1 MNIKLKTSF
10 VIVFTLITGIIIGAL
25 LNRALLQNRV
35 QRVFSMRSPNVFVES
50 YLETIKP
57 DADQEKQIKE
67 ILERNGQRISEIRS
81 TSREDLESSMV
92 AMMSE
97 LESVLT
103 PEQIKR
109 LEEKPPMGRPRFGI
123 RSTEGELF
131 FLTTELELT
140 DDQTSLLKKLLE
152 EFRMQ
157 PPDKMQRGT
166 PKEMNSNFRKQ
177 MEKRDEEMKKIL
189 TDKQMKK
196 FEELMKNRRKRSP
209 GTMRNSPL

>member
-1 MNIKLKTSF
+1 MNVKLKTSLIIA
-10 VIVFTLITGIIIGAL
+10 VTLIAGIAIGAL
-25 LNRALLQNRV
+25 ANRALLQNRV
-35 QRVFSMRSPNVFVES
+35 QRVFSMRSPNVFVQS

-57 DADQEKQIKE
+57 NAGQEKQIKE
-67 ILERNGQRISEIRS
+67 ILERNGQRITEIRS
-81 TSREDLESSMV
+81 KSREDLESSMV

-109 LEEKPPMGRPRFGI
+109 LEEKSPMGRPRFGI

-140 DDQTSLLKKLLE
+140 DDQTSQLKKLLE
-152 EFRMQ
+152 EFRMSA
-157 PPDKMQRGT
+157 PDKMQRGT

-177 MEKRDEEMKKIL
+177 MEKREEGMKKIL

-196 FEELMKNRRKRSP
+196 FEELMKNRGRRSP
-209 GTMRNSPL
+209 RAIRNSPL

>member
-1 MNIKLKTSF
+1 MNIKLKTSL
-10 VIVFTLITGIIIGAL
+10 VIVFTLIVGIVIGAL
-25 LNRALLQNRV
+25 ANRALLQNRV
-35 QRVFSMRSPNVFVES
+35 QRVFSMRSPNAFVQS

-57 DADQEKQIKE
+57 DAGQEEQIQE

-81 TSREDLESSMV
+81 KSREDLESSMV

-97 LESVLT
+97 LESVLI

-109 LEEKPPMGRPRFGI
+109 LEEKTPGGRPRFGM
-123 RSTEGELF
+123 RSTEGELY

-140 DDQTSLLKKLLE
+140 DDQISQLKKLLE
-152 EFRMQ
+152 EFRMS

-177 MEKRDEEMKKIL
+177 MEKRDDEIKKIL
-189 TDKQMKK
+189 TNEQKK
-196 FEELMKNRRKRSP
+196 TYDELMKNRMKRSS
-209 GTMRNSPL
+209 GSFRNSPL